1 MSGKHK
7 KILIISV
14 FTLLLVSCGKEQ
26 PYDSVEEKILQ
37 KERLDIITESQS
49 EEISSD
55 KKNEYKREELENRLQ
70 DVIQLMYENVE
81 PRISIQNLYAEDHT
95 EVTVSVTLYIEPDD
109 EVSEDMQEAIKKLVS
124 GSIDEISPENISI
137 SMIHTKE

>member
-1 MSGKHK
+1 MLGKHK

-14 FTLLLVSCGKEQ
+14 FILLLISCGKEQ

-37 KERLDIITESQS
+37 KESLDIIMESQG

-55 KKNEYKREELENRLQ
+55 KKNEYIREDLEKRLQ
-70 DVIQLMYENVE
+70 ETIQLMYENVE
-81 PRISIQNLYAEDHT
+81 PQISIQNLYAEDRT

-109 EVSEDMQEAIKKLVS
+109 EVSEDMQEAIKRLVS
-124 GSIDEISPENISI
+124 GSIDGISPENISI
-137 SMIHTKE
+137 SMTHTKE

>member
-37 KERLDIITESQS
+37 KKSLDIIMESQG

-55 KKNEYKREELENRLQ
+55 KKNEYIREELEKRLQ
-70 DVIQLMYENVE
+70 ETIQLMYENVE
-81 PRISIQNLYAEDHT
+81 PQISIQNLYAEDRT
-95 EVTVSVTLYIEPDD
+95 EVTASVTLYIGPDD
-109 EVSEDMQEAIKKLVS
+109 EVSEDMQKAIKRLVS

-137 SMIHTKE
+137 RMTHTKE